1 MLGHEGIRRY
11 TEDHL
16 KMVLPVK
23 LDEIRERTPPV
34 EVENCPDVWP
44 PETVHVMCADEF
56 PTKSDKLPSV
66 IVTSAQLLSMAAE
79 EAGSA
84 TEWDCI
90 YQLDL
95 ACCVVSPQAGGVTLA
110 SVGRDRILLALRE
123 ICLQTPQVGPRV
135 RIVAGDAT
143 EETGP
148 AKEDSAARPMSVGLI
163 TVRIESTETLAE
175 YYTPIDEIAFTIH
188 PTDPTTHPI
197 TTT

>member
-1 MLGHEGIRRY
+1 MLGHEGVRRY

-34 EVENCPDVWP
+34 EVEHEPDVWP
-44 PETVHVMCADEF
+44 KNPHVSCADEF

-66 IVTSAQLLSMAAE
+66 IVTSAQLLSMSAE

-148 AKEDSAARPMSVGLI
+148 AKEDAAARPMSVGLI
-163 TVRIESTETLAE
+163 TVRIEATETLTE
-175 YYTPIDEIAFTIH
+175 HYTPVEDLTFTVLPHDSITN
-188 PTDPTTHPI
+188 PIPTT
-197 TTT
+197 